1 LVTAETGEGPA
12 EWLLATPSGEL
23 NMVALLERAARER
36 PADVFFT
43 HPGGAERLA
52 EFNALTNR
60 IARNLKALG
69 VDEGAHVAVLMDSSR
84 EYFAVWFALAKLG
97 SVEIAIN
104 PAYKG
109 DLLAHQL
116 VQSGAVACI
125 AESAY
130 TGNLVGIAGSV
141 PGLRTVISRGGSGKL
156 PEAGAA
162 VGSYDFDRLLAPN
175 DETNLQTPLSPDGI
189 AGMVFTSGT
198 TGPSKAVVLSHAY
211 TVAYGLLYAEVNEL
225 DRTDVILNF
234 QPVFH
239 MTGKFVVIAALAVG
253 GRMHV
258 MPRFSVRAFWDEM
271 REHGVTNVVAIG
283 GVCKMLLAAPPD
295 NRDFD
300 NPVRVVYAVPDPVE
314 IHEEF
319 EKRFG
324 CTLTTV
330 FGSSEIGLPAFQSP
344 SAAPVPGSC
353 GRRSPHYEVQVVDD
367 YDRILPLGSAGE
379 IVVRPKHPF
388 LICSGYYGQG
398 EKTVSA
404 MRNLWFH
411 TGDRGRF
418 DDGGYLWFVDRTT
431 DSLRRRGENIS
442 SFELESQ
449 ICRHPAVAEAVAV
462 AAASDVGED
471 EVWVLVRPRE
481 GASLTH
487 EELMLHCA
495 SVLPYFMIPR
505 YFDIVDDFPRTPTSK
520 IEKYLLREA
529 GPSADTWDR
538 EKHGWIVKQRQ
549 LTHVAQSD
557 R

>member
-1 LVTAETGEGPA
+1 V
-12 EWLLATPSGEL
+12 
-23 NMVALLERAARER
+23 
-36 PADVFFT
+36 
-43 HPGGAERLA
+43 
-52 EFNALTNR
+52 
-60 IARNLKALG
+60 
-69 VDEGAHVAVLMDSSR
+69 
-84 EYFAVWFALAKLG
+84 
-97 SVEIAIN
+97 
-104 PAYKG
+104 
-109 DLLAHQL
+109 
-116 VQSGAVACI
+116 
-125 AESAY
+125 
-130 TGNLVGIAGSV
+130 
-141 PGLRTVISRGGSGKL
+141 
-156 PEAGAA
+156 
-162 VGSYDFDRLLAPN
+162 
-175 DETNLQTPLSPDGI
+175 
-189 AGMVFTSGT
+189 
-198 TGPSKAVVLSHAY
+198 
-211 TVAYGLLYAEVNEL
+211 
-225 DRTDVILNF
+225 
-234 QPVFH
+234 
-239 MTGKFVVIAALAVG
+239 
-253 GRMHV
+253 
-258 MPRFSVRAFWDEM
+258 

-295 NRDFD
+295 SRDFD
-300 NPVRVVYAVPDPVE
+300 NPVRAVYAVPDPVE

-330 FGSSEIGLPAFQSP
+330 FGSSEIGLPAFQPP

-367 YDRILPLGSAGE
+367 YDRILPPGSAGE
-379 IVVRPKHPF
+379 IVVRGKHPF

-418 DDGGYLWFVDRTT
+418 DDDGYLWFVDRTT

-449 ICRHPAVAEAVAV
+449 VCRHPAVAEAVAV

-520 IEKYLLREA
+520 IEKYLLRKA
-529 GPSADTWDR
+529 GPGADTWDR

-549 LTHVAQSD
+549 LTRVGQSD
-557 R
+557 E